1 MKFPHAAK
9 GVKKIYASEILFLIA
24 YILSGGVTILA
35 SVFMASTAVNN
46 EGGMFASAFGTFG
59 FLGAGMVFSLIGS
72 ILCVVGYFQ
81 AAKDE
86 NGFKRAIIC
95 TVFSIIAAIAATFFQ
110 NQTGALGWLY
120 TALTAL
126 VQIFKLCASY
136 FSIDGLRN
144 LSAECGRQ
152 DMVRKGTNIL
162 RLIVTI
168 YMISFLVTIL
178 TRVFKENT
186 FNTVLANVFSVLSI
200 VLIVIQ
206 YFLYL
211 RYLRK
216 SGKMLKKS

>member
-1 MKFPHAAK
+1 
-9 GVKKIYASEILFLIA
+9 
-24 YILSGGVTILA
+24 
-35 SVFMASTAVNN
+35 
-46 EGGMFASAFGTFG
+46 
-59 FLGAGMVFSLIGS
+59 
-72 ILCVVGYFQ
+72 
-81 AAKDE
+81 
-86 NGFKRAIIC
+86 
-95 TVFSIIAAIAATFFQ
+95 
-110 NQTGALGWLY
+110 
-120 TALTAL
+120 
-126 VQIFKLCASY
+126 
-136 FSIDGLRN
+136 
-144 LSAECGRQ
+144 
-152 DMVRKGTNIL
+152 MVRKGTNIL